1 MRKEFETPSMY
12 ISMFDDEVHTQNMQ
26 LLSAKGYT
34 AGQHVEGQM
43 FEGNNKRMA
52 VYTVKLQNAL
62 EFSN

>member
-1 MRKEFETPSMY
+1 MRKEFETPSMD
-12 ISMFDDEVHTQNMQ
+12 ISMFDDEVHTQHPSM
-26 LLSAKGYT
+26 KGYT

-62 EFSN
+62 EFNN